1 MISSPDSGMFDA
13 AEAGVNTSPK
23 LLITLTAVAAL
34 SVAYPARANLITNG
48 GFEDGFFGWS
58 HSGTVGLS
66 GNAHSGNQ
74 AASFGVPS
82 GSVAQNV
89 TTPGTSYVVDFWLAT
104 SIFGPRGGINPTVS
118 VNVVWGGTSIFSQ
131 NFASSSPYTEHTFT
145 VTASS
150 AMTALEVQSS
160 IIGPPGSAAL
170 LLDDV
175 SVTPAGVP
183 DGGSTVSLLGCA
195 LFGLVVL
202 RRKLGC

>member
-1 MISSPDSGMFDA
+1 MKTLIPAAIRCSLMF
-13 AEAGVNTSPK
+13 
-23 LLITLTAVAAL
+23 TAVAAL

-131 NFASSSPYTEHTFT
+131 SFASIYTEHTLT

-150 AMTALEVQSS
+150 AMTALEFQSS

-195 LFGLVVL
+195 LLGLVVL
-202 RRKLGC
+202 RRKLDC

>member
-1 MISSPDSGMFDA
+1 MKTLILA
-13 AEAGVNTSPK
+13 AIRCS
-23 LLITLTAVAAL
+23 LSFTAVAAL

-104 SIFGPRGGINPTVS
+104 SIFGPTGGINPTVS

-131 NFASSSPYTEHTFT
+131 SFASSSPYREHTFT

-150 AMTALEVQSS
+150 AMTALEFQSS

-183 DGGSTVSLLGCA
+183 DAGSTLPLLGFA
-195 LFGLVVL
+195 SLGLVAL
-202 RRKLGC
+202 RRKLRC

>member
-1 MISSPDSGMFDA
+1 MLCKSDMKA
-13 AEAGVNTSPK
+13 LPK
-23 LLITLTAVAAL
+23 LLIPLAAAAAFSL
-34 SVAYPARANLITNG
+34 AHPAKANLITNG
-48 GFEDGFFGWS
+48 GFEDGLFGWS

-104 SIFGPRGGINPTVS
+104 SIFGPTGSINPTVS

-131 NFASSSPYTEHTFT
+131 SFASSSPYTEHTFT
-145 VTASS
+145 VTTSS
-150 AMTALEVQSS
+150 AMTALEFQSS

-183 DGGSTVSLLGCA
+183 DAGSTLPLLGFA
-195 LFGLVVL
+195 SLGLVAL
-202 RRKLGC
+202 RRKLRC

>member
-1 MISSPDSGMFDA
+1 VARTMLLYA
-13 AEAGVNTSPK
+13 AMNK
-23 LLITLTAVAAL
+23 LRPILLVLTASAAL

-58 HSGTVGLS
+58 HSGIVGLS
-66 GNAHSGNQ
+66 GNAHSGKQ

-104 SIFGPRGGINPTVS
+104 SIFGPTGGINPTVS
-118 VNVVWGGTSIFSQ
+118 VNVVWSGTSIFTQS
-131 NFASSSPYTEHTFT
+131 FTSSSPYTEHTFT

-150 AMTALEVQSS
+150 AMTALEFQSS
-160 IIGPPGSAAL
+160 IIGLPGSAAL

-183 DGGSTVSLLGCA
+183 DAGSTLPLLGFA
-195 LFGLVVL
+195 SLGLVAL
-202 RRKLGC
+202 RRKLRC

>member
-1 MISSPDSGMFDA
+1 M
-13 AEAGVNTSPK
+13 NK
-23 LLITLTAVAAL
+23 LRPILLLLTAVAAL

-104 SIFGPRGGINPTVS
+104 SIFGPSIFGPTGGINPTVS

-131 NFASSSPYTEHTFT
+131 SFASSSPYTEHTFT

-150 AMTALEVQSS
+150 AMTALEFQSS

-195 LFGLVVL
+195 LLGLVAL
-202 RRKLGC
+202 RRKLSC

>member
-1 MISSPDSGMFDA
+1 M
-13 AEAGVNTSPK
+13 NK
-23 LLITLTAVAAL
+23 LRPILLVLTAVTAL

-89 TTPGTSYVVDFWLAT
+89 TTPGTSYVVDFWLAI
-104 SIFGPRGGINPTVS
+104 SIFGPSIFGPTGGINPTVS

-131 NFASSSPYTEHTFT
+131 SFASSSRYTEHTFT

-150 AMTALEVQSS
+150 GMTALEFQSS

-183 DGGSTVSLLGCA
+183 DAGSTLPLLGFA
-195 LFGLVVL
+195 SLGLVVL
-202 RRKLGC
+202 RRKLRC

>member
-1 MISSPDSGMFDA
+1 M
-13 AEAGVNTSPK
+13 NK
-23 LLITLTAVAAL
+23 LRPILLLLTAVAAL
-34 SVAYPARANLITNG
+34 SVAYPASANLITNG
-48 GFEDGFFGWS
+48 GFENGFFGWS

-104 SIFGPRGGINPTVS
+104 SIFGPSIFGPTGGINPTVS

-131 NFASSSPYTEHTFT
+131 SFASPYTEHTFT

-150 AMTALEVQSS
+150 AMTALEFQSS

-175 SVTPAGVP
+175 SVTPAASVCYKTWGTTLGP
-183 DGGSTVSLLGCA
+183 AWGGC
-195 LFGLVVL
+195 
-202 RRKLGC
+202 